1 MEGSEEEDRNVGV
14 DLAHNPWTKEVPDC
28 MRMEGSDEEDRNDGV
43 DLAHNPW
50 TKEVPDCAVSLLPR
64 SSPSIAAFAAGT
76 LRGPSRQCSRVHG
89 VWQEDQLIQQLVSVH
104 GRREWAVIASQ
115 LPGRSGK
122 QCRER
127 FKIVCVDVV
136 PRPLGEI
143 VLDVLV
149 QREIRIHGTLF

>member
-1 MEGSEEEDRNVGV
+1 M
-14 DLAHNPWTKEVPDC
+14 
-28 MRMEGSDEEDRNDGV
+28 
-43 DLAHNPW
+43 
-50 TKEVPDCAVSLLPR
+50 PDCAVSLLPR

-127 FKIVCVDVV
+127 FKNQLDPTIKRDPWSAEEDLAICKAQK
-136 PRPLGEI
+136 RLGNRWTEI
-143 VLDVLV
+143 AKLLPG
-149 QREIRIHGTLF
+149 R

>member
-1 MEGSEEEDRNVGV
+1 M
-14 DLAHNPWTKEVPDC
+14 
-28 MRMEGSDEEDRNDGV
+28 
-43 DLAHNPW
+43 
-50 TKEVPDCAVSLLPR
+50 
-64 SSPSIAAFAAGT
+64 
-76 LRGPSRQCSRVHG
+76 HG

-104 GRREWAVIASQ
+104 GRREWAVIASH

-136 PRPLGEI
+136 PRPLGGI

-149 QREIRIHGTLF
+149 QREFWIYGTLF